1 VSLVKTEKLI
11 DFKNLIWY
19 KNAVNTIK
27 GVLNMFKSLIFYTH
41 TSNLCLAKNK
51 FRYSLFKIICSICL
65 ILGLS
70 ACDNKTTE
78 RQVKERPIIKIGA
91 TLPLSGDSAE
101 VGESARAGLVMV
113 LDELNKGDL
122 KYNYQ
127 LIFEDNQMNPQRVA
141 LTINKMINV
150 DKVKAI
156 LSLWNLVG
164 NVAAALSDKHGVFS
178 LTCGIGEDST
188 KGKYNF
194 NNFVSVEEEA
204 KALVDQL
211 KKRNIK
217 TIALFIDNSAM
228 RLEFEA
234 VKKLIGD
241 NSDIK
246 VVFEE
251 FFNPGEKDYRTAIA
265 KASLKNPDM
274 YVYSGYNPSTFIFM
288 KQLKEITGRND
299 NVTSMGIFADLP
311 IKDRVIVEGLWYV
324 DDDLNGTPEFQRKL
338 LKEKGIVSQSC
349 TGNTVAN
356 LQILVAAYENAKVA
370 EGEEIPS
377 NEAVS
382 KWIFDNV
389 KNYDTYGGRV
399 TVVREGLFNKKPS
412 IRKMINGQAVEAE

>member
-1 VSLVKTEKLI
+1 MQEQSANEK
-11 DFKNLIWY
+11 
-19 KNAVNTIK
+19 
-27 GVLNMFKSLIFYTH
+27 
-41 TSNLCLAKNK
+41 
-51 FRYSLFKIICSICL
+51 
-65 ILGLS
+65 
-70 ACDNKTTE
+70 
-78 RQVKERPIIKIGA
+78 PIIKIGA

-113 LDELNKGDL
+113 LDELNKGNL

-127 LIFEDNQMNPQRVA
+127 LVFEDNQMNPQKVA
-141 LTINKMINV
+141 ITVNKMVNV
-150 DKVKAI
+150 DKVKAV
-156 LSLWNLVG
+156 LSFWNLMG
-164 NVAAALSDKHGVFS
+164 NVAAAMADKYGVFS

-194 NNFVSVEEEA
+194 NNYVSVEGEA

-217 TIALFIDNSAM
+217 TVALFVDNSAM

-234 VKKLIGD
+234 VKKLIDD
-241 NSDIK
+241 NSGME

-311 IKDRVIVEGLWYV
+311 TKDRVIVEGLWYV
-324 DDDLNGTPEFQRKL
+324 DDDLNGTPEFQRRL
-338 LKEKGIVSQSC
+338 LKEKGVVSQSC

-377 NEAVS
+377 NESVR

-399 TVVREGLFNKKPS
+399 TVVREGLFDKKPS
-412 IRKMINGQAVEAE
+412 ISKMVNGQVVKAE